1 MISIANGLTV
11 GRYEIEYKISSR
23 VNPTSVDAATII
35 INIVDTTEPDIP
47 LLNDVVK
54 YCEASVTAPS
64 TTDNC
69 SGLITATTHD
79 ALNYYEVGS
88 YILHWTFTDESGNQT
103 TAQQNVTVKS
113 AEETEPSYGY
123 INCNLDNDFSL
134 NIDLNSY
141 LPEDI
146 DADGAWSSVLPTP
159 NLNGSVFSPY
169 QAPTGN
175 YEFEYIREKS
185 NCYQTLKVVITVN
198 DDCFVAPACNLLV
211 HNAFSPN
218 NDGVNDFFFIENID
232 QTFCFPTN
240 SVEIYNRWGV
250 LVYKT
255 KQYDNVTSVF
265 RGISEGRLTI
275 NESEQLPTGTYY
287 YMINYTDD
295 KGNIHDKVGYVY
307 LSL

>member
-1 MISIANGLTV
+1 MSFDT
-11 GRYEIEYKISSR
+11 
-23 VNPTSVDAATII
+23 ATITL
-35 INIVDTTEPDIP
+35 NIVDTTIPDLP

-54 YCEASVTAPS
+54 YCEATVTVPS

-69 SGLITATTHD
+69 SGMLTATTND
-79 ALNYYEVGS
+79 ALHYYEAGS
-88 YILHWTFTDESGNQT
+88 YIVHWTFTDESGNQT
-103 TAQQNVTVKS
+103 NAEQNVIIKS
-113 AEETEPSYGY
+113 AEDTEPGYGY
-123 INCNLDNDFSL
+123 IDCNLDNDYSL

-141 LPEDI
+141 LPEGI
-146 DADGAWSSVLPTP
+146 DADGTWSSALPTP
-159 NLNGSVFSPY
+159 NLNGSIFSPY

-175 YEFEYIREKS
+175 YEFEYMHKDV
-185 NCYQTLKVVITVN
+185 NCEQTLAVVIEVN
-198 DDCFVAPACNLLV
+198 NDCFVAPACNLLV

-255 KQYDNVTSVF
+255 KQYDNITRVF

-287 YMINYTDD
+287 YIINYTDD
-295 KGNIHDKVGYVY
+295 KGNTLDKVGYVY
-307 LSL
+307 LGL